1 MSAVTDLP
9 ALPVADETAAASDDV
24 PVPASITARLDAM
37 TTVLEEMAAQLR
49 AERAA
54 RLRWEELAHE
64 LMPVAQAAM
73 QLASDE
79 LGDLSREVTSEDAV
93 RFARTAARSLPHLE
107 RLLAQLG
114 SASELVHEVTALSG
128 AGVASLSGGLAQAD
142 RRGYFQALRHA
153 GGIADRMAL
162 TLNRTY
168 AERRGEPATLR
179 VLLRQLRD
187 PQTRQGLS
195 TLLSLLAALPA
206 AAGPAASQNAPTTS
220 PSTPTPSTFVPNPTK
235 E

>member
-1 MSAVTDLP
+1 
-9 ALPVADETAAASDDV
+9 
-24 PVPASITARLDAM
+24 
-37 TTVLEEMAAQLR
+37 MAAEIR

-54 RLRWEELAHE
+54 RQRWEELVHE

-79 LGDLSREVTSEDAV
+79 LGDLSREVTTEDAV

-114 SASELVHEVTALSG
+114 SASELAHEVTALSG
-128 AGVASLSGGLAQAD
+128 AGVASLSGGLAQAE

-162 TLNRTY
+162 SLNRTF
-168 AERRGEPATLR
+168 AQRRAEPASVR
-179 VLLRQLRD
+179 GLLRQVRD

-195 TLLSLLAALPA
+195 TLLTLLAAVPA
-206 AAGPAASQNAPTTS
+206 ADPATS
-220 PSTPTPSTFVPNPTK
+220 PSTAVPNPAK